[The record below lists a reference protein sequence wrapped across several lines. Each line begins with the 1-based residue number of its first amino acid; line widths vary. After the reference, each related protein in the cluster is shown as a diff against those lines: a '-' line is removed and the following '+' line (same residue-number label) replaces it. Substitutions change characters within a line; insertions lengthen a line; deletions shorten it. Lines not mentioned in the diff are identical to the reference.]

1 MGQDEEGPLLERTK
15 DPQKKGQVMPA
26 VSGRRGVRAPVV
38 FEGRRLFARRE
49 TGGSQVCGEQQRD
62 SVRTSKSKHRSPAAS
77 AKKCSLNCLFHQG
90 PTHLLT
96 QGHWT
101 PRTGTTVSVWASV
114 SQGVTL
120 LTENQHLN
128 VMLPNDTLRT
138 LICIHQRAF

>member
-26 VSGRRGVRAPVV
+26 VSGRRGVRASVV

-49 TGGSQVCGEQQRD
+49 AGGSQVCGEQQRD

-101 PRTGTTVSVWASV
+101 RTQDRNHSVCLGICLAGCDSTYREPTLEYYAS
-114 SQGVTL
+114 
-120 LTENQHLN
+120 
-128 VMLPNDTLRT
+128 
-138 LICIHQRAF
+138 